1 MSSPTPAEKKR
12 GLLASDIVDSIR
24 HGCTCKKVNHW
35 MKIPSWSLED
45 YMFDISQR
53 ERRKKKMSVLGVLTG
68 CLRKSPTGGEERPYF
83 FSYTVRGVVVCRN
96 VFMEVHG
103 VGTHV
108 MKQLQSKAEY
118 GDVYLSPHG
127 LSGKTPRHLSL
138 DPDVRSGVVQF
149 IHTYANILGLPQP
162 AAERGHADIPPVYLP
177 ASHNKKRAFK
187 AYLDT
192 QRSGL
197 LYRAFCRIWRTEA
210 PHVKVMKPRTDV
222 CAKCDKLRD
231 KIRVSRTEEETD
243 SSVKALHLHVT
254 AAQEERQ
261 YYRDMIE
268 SARESLDHETSEDGI
283 AHYTFDFA
291 QQLELPYQT
300 RKVGPLML

>member
-68 CLRKSPTGGEERPYF
+68 CLRKSPTGGEGRPYF

-96 VFMEVHG
+96 VFMEVHD

-210 PHVKVMKPRTDV
+210 PHVKVT
-222 CAKCDKLRD
+222 
-231 KIRVSRTEEETD
+231 
-243 SSVKALHLHVT
+243 
-254 AAQEERQ
+254 
-261 YYRDMIE
+261 
-268 SARESLDHETSEDGI
+268 
-283 AHYTFDFA
+283 
-291 QQLELPYQT
+291 
-300 RKVGPLML
+300 